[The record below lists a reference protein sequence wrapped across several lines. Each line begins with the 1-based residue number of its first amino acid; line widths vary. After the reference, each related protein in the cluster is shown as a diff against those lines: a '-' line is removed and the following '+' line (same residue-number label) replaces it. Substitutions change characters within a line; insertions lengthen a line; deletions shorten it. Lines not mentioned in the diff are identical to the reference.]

1 MDIIDVRFSNAT
13 NIQAVLEKV
22 QQWCKTQK
30 HPKGKIMS
38 ASRIYTKDTR
48 IRMSILND
56 IGYHLCE
63 NDTSRY
69 NVRLID
75 YVPHLVWIDSKA
87 EYQTMVQKDEKGN
100 IIKTFKGNWIK
111 TDFTDTIMN
120 HKKIVQS
127 CTFENAWKMCIE
139 FNYEKDDF
147 SKFIVF
153 NRK

>member
-1 MDIIDVRFSNAT
+1 
-13 NIQAVLEKV
+13 
-22 QQWCKTQK
+22 
-30 HPKGKIMS
+30 MS

-48 IRMSILND
+48 IRMSILNE

-87 EYQTMVQKDEKGN
+87 EYQTMVEKDEKGN